1 MNDLERRLSDLLH
14 TGAPEPT
21 RIITPGEIARLA
33 QRGPMPH
40 PRLTQRWGIP
50 LLAAAAV
57 LVAVAVPAVVI
68 GLARNSA
75 TPSSPSLGAPTTA
88 PTTASSPSPTGSH
101 TSSPS
106 PTGSHTSAP
115 SPTTSIPAGAVATCL
130 TSQLSLAAG
139 PTNGAAGSLYTSF
152 SFTNTGGKPCSMHG
166 FPGVSLL
173 NDAGAIV
180 GQPATRDGSTGS
192 LVRLGAG
199 QRAQFILRVGTAT
212 RTGCNVPRPSSQIMV
227 YPPEQSVPLRI
238 PFTTGSCAVSVQSVT
253 AVK

>member
-33 QRGPMPH
+33 RRGPMPRT
-40 PRLTQRWGIP
+40 RLTQRWGVP

-68 GLARNSA
+68 GHARNSA
-75 TPSSPSLGAPTTA
+75 TPTSPSLGAPTTA
-88 PTTASSPSPTGSH
+88 PTTA
-101 TSSPS
+101 SSPS

>member
-33 QRGPMPH
+33 QRGPMPRT
-40 PRLTQRWGIP
+40 RLTQRWGVP

-75 TPSSPSLGAPTTA
+75 TPTSPSLGAPPTA
-88 PTTASSPSPTGSH
+88 PTTA
-101 TSSPS
+101 SSPS

-152 SFTNTGGKPCSMHG
+152 SFTNTGGKPCSVHG

-180 GQPATRDGSTGS
+180 GQPATRDGSIGS

>member
-40 PRLTQRWGIP
+40 PRLTQRWGVP

-68 GLARNSA
+68 GLAHNSA

-101 TSSPS
+101 TS
-106 PTGSHTSAP
+106 AP
-115 SPTTSIPAGAVATCL
+115 SPTTSIPAGAVATCP

-173 NDAGAIV
+173 NDAGTIV

-212 RTGCNVPRPSSQIMV
+212 RTACNVPRPSSQIMV